1 MSLQLTKGVIRG
13 AQKGLI
19 YGVSGVGKSTFA
31 ADIQKLAGPVV
42 FIDSEDGTKEL
53 DVSRYS
59 VSTWQELEE
68 AVKLVE
74 KSDAKVAVFDS
85 IDWIEKLLTRKVC
98 EKGDEKGVKRE
109 RIEDFGYGKGWKYL
123 REEVEKFLFRLD
135 SLLRKG
141 IHVVLIGHSEVV
153 KFQEPERTE
162 AYDRYELKLDKENSA
177 NVREW
182 CGFVLFL
189 NWKVSIIETE
199 NKKLIGTGGK
209 ERVLYTQHSAGWDAK
224 NRHGLADKLKCEIKS
239 LEPIFG
245 NAPNASAS
253 SIYPLSDKSDP
264 VLTIQESPPVAKPGL
279 LKAAFED
286 YKQLAAADLTAQST
300 PDCSEILG
308 KFIELTGELDVDLLK
323 NFLISRNVITTSL
336 MEVPDD
342 YAKEAVSR
350 IAAFKSAVEK
360 FGKQNAQ
367 SNS

>member
-1 MSLQLTKGVIRG
+1 MSVQLTKGVIRG
-13 AQKGLI
+13 AQKGLL
-19 YGVSGVGKSTFA
+19 YGVSGVGKTFIA
-31 ADIQKLAGPVV
+31 AQIAKLAGPVV

-53 DVSRYS
+53 DVARYS

-68 AVKLVE
+68 AVNLVE
-74 KSDAKVAVFDS
+74 KSDAKVVVLDS

-109 RIEDFGYGKGWKYL
+109 RIEDFGYGRGWKYL

-189 NWKVSIIETE
+189 NWKVSVIETE

-224 NRHGLADKLKCEIKS
+224 NRHGLAGKLKGEIKS

-245 NAPNASAS
+245 
-253 SIYPLSDKSDP
+253 LP

-308 KFIELTGELDVDLLK
+308 EFIELTGELDVDLLK

-350 IAAFKSAVEK
+350 IAAFKEAVLK
-360 FGKQNAQ
+360 FGKQNA
-367 SNS
+367 

>member
-13 AQKGLI
+13 AQKGLM
-19 YGVSGVGKSTFA
+19 YGVSGVGKTFLA
-31 ADIQKLAGPVV
+31 AQIAKLAGPVV

-53 DVSRYS
+53 DVARYS

-74 KSDAKVAVFDS
+74 NSDAKVAVLDS

-109 RIEDFGYGKGWKYL
+109 RIEDFGYGRGWKYL
-123 REEVEKFLFRLD
+123 REELEKFLFRLD

-141 IHVVLIGHSEVV
+141 IHVLLIGHSEVV

-189 NWKVSIIETE
+189 NWKVSVIETE

-224 NRHGLADKLKCEIKS
+224 NRHGLAGKLKGEIKS

-253 SIYPLSDKSDP
+253 SIHPPSDKLDPMEATRKSDRSA
-264 VLTIQESPPVAKPGL
+264 E
-279 LKAAFED
+279 E
-286 YKQLAAADLTAQST
+286 LTAQST
-300 PDCSEILG
+300 PVCPEILG
-308 KFIELTGELDVDLLK
+308 EFIEL
-323 NFLISRNVITTSL
+323 
-336 MEVPDD
+336 
-342 YAKEAVSR
+342 
-350 IAAFKSAVEK
+350 
-360 FGKQNAQ
+360 
-367 SNS
+367 

>member
-1 MSLQLTKGVIRG
+1 MGTCSIQINNMSLQLTKGVIRG
-13 AQKGLI
+13 AQKGLM
-19 YGVSGVGKSTFA
+19 YGVSGVGKTFLA
-31 ADIQKLAGPVV
+31 AQIAKLAGPVV

-53 DVSRYS
+53 DVARYS

-74 KSDAKVAVFDS
+74 NSDAKVAVLDS

-109 RIEDFGYGKGWKYL
+109 RIEDFGYGRGWKYL
-123 REEVEKFLFRLD
+123 REELEKFLFRLD

-141 IHVVLIGHSEVV
+141 IHVLLIGHSEVV

-189 NWKVSIIETE
+189 NWKVSVIETE

-224 NRHGLADKLKCEIKS
+224 NRHGLADKLKGEIKS

-245 NAPNASAS
+245 
-253 SIYPLSDKSDP
+253 LP

-336 MEVPDD
+336 MEVPED

-350 IAAFKSAVEK
+350 IAAFKEAVLK
-360 FGKQNAQ
+360 FGKQNAKINV
-367 SNS
+367 S